1 MGMNRSQLLAALVCT
16 IPTTLVYLFPHASY
30 TVRTSAGGMGTR
42 WGFLPR
48 WQLEAAYGSSSG
60 LFLIMMVN
68 VLVASAAVVYYFGG
82 PRIIDDESRGAKLTR
97 NLGIVYLLFG
107 LPWTVLGAGIYGS
120 PLSAGS
126 SKSLIAAWIGLATG
140 PLLVLPARY
149 LVRQRRL
156 RGVVLVAGGC
166 LSAPLLA
173 YGINE
178 ISDMLFPFLFV
189 ITLPMV
195 ALGGYQL
202 LLIPARPAAPQV

>member
-1 MGMNRSQLLAALVCT
+1 MNRSQLLAALVCT
-16 IPTTLVYLFPHASY
+16 IPTTLVYLFPHATY
-30 TVRTSAGGMGTR
+30 AVRTSPGGMETR

-82 PRIIDDESRGAKLTR
+82 PRIAHDESRGAKLTR
-97 NLGIVYLLFG
+97 NLGIVYLLLG

-120 PLSAGS
+120 PLSESS
-126 SKSLIAAWIGLATG
+126 SKSLVAAWVGLATG

-149 LVRQRRL
+149 IVRQRRL

-178 ISDMLFPFLFV
+178 ISDLLFPFLLV

-202 LLIPARPAAPQV
+202 LLISAPDSSFSSE